1 MTATPRSVHFR
12 VEIGSLPRR
21 DRFTSASRSVRGV
34 GLTPAGPLGGWFR
47 GWVRCRSG
55 EWSSRA
61 ALRRSRSWSQGAT
74 CSRGLAGRGTQIVLV
89 AAHLR
94 VFPRS
99 RGARAASGR
108 PQPGLHR
115 PSGTPGPTSTGT
127 APHPLESIIWMSD
140 SRGGVA
146 SDARSAGLSPGCSAS
161 RSPGAVPG
169 SLAEIGPRRWP
180 EIGLFRPEAGLV
192 RRSGGPLGAAVPREV
207 IIPRTFSFPRRP
219 ARTAEPRNH
228 ADSHGVR
235 GCWPA

>member
-1 MTATPRSVHFR
+1 MTATPRSVEFRTEIGSLPHRDRSSSAPRSVEFR
-12 VEIGSLPRR
+12 VEIGSR
-21 DRFTSASRSVRGV
+21 
-34 GLTPAGPLGGWFR
+34 
-47 GWVRCRSG
+47 
-55 EWSSRA
+55 
-61 ALRRSRSWSQGAT
+61 RRSD
-74 CSRGLAGRGTQIVLV
+74 AGRAPGRLVPGLGALSVGRVAIPCGLEAVTLLV
-89 AAHLR
+89 AR
-94 VFPRS
+94 GGVFPRS
-99 RGARAASGR
+99 RGAGLRPGARSRASTGPPGPQGR
-108 PQPGLHR
+108 HR
-115 PSGTPGPTSTGT
+115 PAPRHTPWSQ
-127 APHPLESIIWMSD
+127 S
-140 SRGGVA
+140 SRWVIPRGVA
-146 SDARSAGLSPGCSAS
+146 SDARSAGLPSGCSAS